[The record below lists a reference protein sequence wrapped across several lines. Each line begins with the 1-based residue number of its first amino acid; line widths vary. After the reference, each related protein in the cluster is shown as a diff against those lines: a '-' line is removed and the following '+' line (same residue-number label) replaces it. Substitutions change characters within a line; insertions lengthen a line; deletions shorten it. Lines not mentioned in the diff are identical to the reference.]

1 MDFNHGRLCSSNV
14 RVRHTGSIQ
23 HSLGQ
28 ADSGAGG
35 VGERWRLLKMR
46 RRPTEDAEDTEW
58 NLESGEMN
66 FVKFRGI

>member
-1 MDFNHGRLCSSNV
+1 MDLSYGRLCSSNV

-23 HSLGQ
+23 YSLGQ
-28 ADSGAGG
+28 ADSGPGG

-46 RRPTEDAEDTEW
+46 RRPTEDAEDTEG